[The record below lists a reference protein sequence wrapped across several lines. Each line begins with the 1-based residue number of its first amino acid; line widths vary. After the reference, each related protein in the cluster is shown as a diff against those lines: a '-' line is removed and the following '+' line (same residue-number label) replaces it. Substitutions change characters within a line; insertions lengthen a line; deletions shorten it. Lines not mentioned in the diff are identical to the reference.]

1 MNRVGDQRQRVR
13 GVTENKLRADD
24 SRVERNTDGKREAE
38 IVGRMAVPGMAV
50 SGMILS
56 GMAMGVRMVV
66 MIVVVGHGARDNR
79 CGGSLA
85 STATIMRPRKAEYY
99 YGNATNARHPS
110 CAERVVEPAEPGR
123 ERG

>member
-1 MNRVGDQRQRVR
+1 
-13 GVTENKLRADD
+13 
-24 SRVERNTDGKREAE
+24 
-38 IVGRMAVPGMAV
+38 VPGMAV

-79 CGGSLA
+79 CGVSLV

-99 YGNATNARHPS
+99 YGNTTNTRHPA
-110 CAERVVEPAEPGR
+110 CAERVVEPAGPRR